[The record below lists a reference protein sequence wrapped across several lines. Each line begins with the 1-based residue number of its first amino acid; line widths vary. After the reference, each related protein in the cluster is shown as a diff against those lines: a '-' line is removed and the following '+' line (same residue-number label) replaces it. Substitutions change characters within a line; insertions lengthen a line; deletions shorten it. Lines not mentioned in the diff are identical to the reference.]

1 MAGETCLKDAG
12 SLCGNTEM
20 TLYTIV
26 EKLLKAKKVLAFSQ
40 DTQNGYT
47 PLHIAFK
54 NGNIEIAL
62 WIVAVMQN
70 FYGPESLNEL
80 LNITDFVSF

>member
-12 SLCGNTEM
+12 SLSGNTEM
-20 TLYTIV
+20 TLYAIV
-26 EKLLKAKKVLAFSQ
+26 EKLLKAKKTLAFGQ
-40 DTQNGYT
+40 EAKNGYT

-62 WIVAVMQN
+62 WIVAV
-70 FYGPESLNEL
+70 L
-80 LNITDFVSF
+80 